1 MKQDLTLEQRGIDHI
16 EQVLKLDYFS
26 MSRILNLLP
35 VGIYITDAEGYLT
48 LYNKAAVDLWGR
60 APKIGEELWCGSW
73 KIFRTDGSELPL
85 HECPMAIALKEGKT
99 YFEAEIIVERPDG
112 IRKQIAVNPR
122 VVTDDKGKVVY
133 GLNMLV
139 DITEARR
146 AESELKEKENQLQK
160 LNKSLQEIASEKS
173 SELKNVNK
181 ALQNNEDRYHKMIEE
196 VEDYAILFMDRN
208 GIIQNWNKGAEKI
221 KGYKDYEIVGK
232 SFRLFYLP
240 EDNQRGLP
248 DRLLYEARTTGKA
261 VHEGWRVRKD
271 GTTFWGSIVITA
283 LHDANDNIIGFTKVT
298 RDLTERKL
306 TEEKIKLYSQEL
318 EFQNKELEQFAY
330 AASHD
335 MKEPLRKIHFYNSYI
350 SENAAAVLDERSKDY
365 LARSLNAVKRM
376 SSLIEDLLI
385 YSRTNYNQEYF
396 EEVNLNKL
404 LEEIVQTHREE
415 TEQENLTIKHD
426 DLPIVC
432 GIPFQLKQLTENL
445 INNSIKYR
453 DRERPACITIKSTLV
468 KGSELPVSDIEP
480 EKSYY
485 KLSFMDNGIG
495 FNPESAEKIFEI
507 FHRLG
512 NQTGPKGS
520 GIGLAIC
527 KKIVQNHHGFI
538 TATGKVNEG
547 AQFDV
552 YLPAIE
558 KTSHTE

>member
-26 MSRILNLLP
+26 MSGILNLLP

-60 APKIGEELWCGSW
+60 APKTGEELWCGSW

-112 IRKQIAVNPR
+112 IRKLIAVNPR

-146 AESELKEKENQLQK
+146 ADSELKEKENQLRE
-160 LNKSLQEIASEKS
+160 LNKNLQEIASEKS

-221 KGYKDYEIVGK
+221 KGYKDYEIIGK

-248 DRLLYEARTTGKA
+248 DRLLHEARTKGKA

-271 GTTFWGSIVITA
+271 GTCFWGSIVITD

-298 RDLTERKL
+298 RDLTERKIA
-306 TEEKIKLYSQEL
+306 EEKIKLYSQEL

-335 MKEPLRKIHFYNSYI
+335 MTEP
-350 SENAAAVLDERSKDY
+350 
-365 LARSLNAVKRM
+365 
-376 SSLIEDLLI
+376 
-385 YSRTNYNQEYF
+385 
-396 EEVNLNKL
+396 
-404 LEEIVQTHREE
+404 
-415 TEQENLTIKHD
+415 
-426 DLPIVC
+426 
-432 GIPFQLKQLTENL
+432 
-445 INNSIKYR
+445 
-453 DRERPACITIKSTLV
+453 
-468 KGSELPVSDIEP
+468 
-480 EKSYY
+480 
-485 KLSFMDNGIG
+485 
-495 FNPESAEKIFEI
+495 
-507 FHRLG
+507 
-512 NQTGPKGS
+512 
-520 GIGLAIC
+520 
-527 KKIVQNHHGFI
+527 
-538 TATGKVNEG
+538 
-547 AQFDV
+547 
-552 YLPAIE
+552 
-558 KTSHTE
+558 